1 MQDFT
6 APIELYGQTPDIT
19 HIDLYYT
26 GRQAPA
32 SSLVTNCVLLDLT
45 EKAESVDLQKL
56 VGLDE
61 VRFGNSVVLK
71 TGWEAHRGTPRYAES
86 PWIDKKLISTLVEK
100 GVALILV
107 DSPGVY
113 GGKAG
118 PEHNEMDRYL
128 ADHQAYAVE
137 NLVNVKALNSRTF
150 RLYCFPIYMGAQNNA
165 PCRVVAGLAE

>member
-1 MQDFT
+1 MLDLT
-6 APIELYGQTPDIT
+6 APIVRYGHTPDIT

-32 SSLVTNCVLLDLT
+32 SSLVTDCVLLDLT
-45 EKAESVDLQKL
+45 EKVES

-61 VRFGNSVVLK
+61 LEDLDAVRAGNSVVLK
-71 TGWEAHRGTPRYAES
+71 TGWEVYRGTPRYAES
-86 PWIDKKLISTLVEK
+86 PWIDRNLISTLVEK
-100 GVALILV
+100 GVALVLV

-128 ADHQAYAVE
+128 ADHHAYAVE
-137 NLVNVKALNSRTF
+137 NLVNLRTLNTRTF
-150 RLYCFPIYMGAQNNA
+150 RLYCFPIYMSAQNNA
-165 PCRVVAGLAE
+165 PCRVVAELVG